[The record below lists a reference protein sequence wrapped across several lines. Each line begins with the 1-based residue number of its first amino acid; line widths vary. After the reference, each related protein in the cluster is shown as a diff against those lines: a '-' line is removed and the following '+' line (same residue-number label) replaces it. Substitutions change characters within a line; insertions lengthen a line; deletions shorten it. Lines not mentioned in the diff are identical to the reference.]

1 MKIIIELETDND
13 ALDHNNTTALYGLS
27 SNFLWSKSDQH
38 GHLYTEIH
46 RILKEAVEK
55 IREQRRR
62 LPCICTALES
72 ADKLLDIN
80 GNTVGSITVL

>member
-13 ALDHNNTTALYGLS
+13 A
-27 SNFLWSKSDQH
+27 FQH